1 MMTDQPPGERPGHLD
16 IDAVSAFVDRDLEA
30 DDFATIEF
38 HLTHCPACHREVLE
52 IRTTVLL
59 LSSLPQYAPRRSFCL
74 GQEHAR
80 AARRRHLAA
89 REAAARDPFQPAS
102 ARAVHG
108 APARGGGPATAW
120 LPGLQVAAV
129 AIGAL
134 LFFVTTWDIA
144 TIPAAQQAQLAAPV
158 AMNAQETAPAPAAL
172 LPTPLAT
179 HTAPPLAPAVAS
191 DSDTISAPS
200 AFQPEPSQGFA
211 ARPAD
216 SGGTT
221 EGERAS
227 QEIAADEAP
236 PPALAVAS
244 VTGAV
249 TTPPAMTAREQ
260 PAVTT
265 PAATDETVANPV
277 RPSWLS
283 MAQLMLA
290 LLLAWLVVSITG
302 LRRIRR

>member
-1 MMTDQPPGERPGHLD
+1 MMTDQPLGERPGHLD

-38 HLTHCPACHREVLE
+38 HLSHCPACHREVLE

-89 REAAARDPFQPAS
+89 REAAARDPFHPAN
-102 ARAVHG
+102 APDVHG
-108 APARGGGPATAW
+108 APARGGGPSTAW

-158 AMNAQETAPAPAAL
+158 MMAERGREAEATIPRAIPTQPAPL
-172 LPTPLAT
+172 
-179 HTAPPLAPAVAS
+179 PAVVTDSAS
-191 DSDTISAPS
+191 ES
-200 AFQPEPSQGFA
+200 A
-211 ARPAD
+211 ARSFQATD
-216 SGGTT
+216 GGTS

-227 QEIAADEAP
+227 EEMQADEAP

-249 TTPPAMTAREQ
+249 TTPPARAASAQ
-260 PAVTT
+260 PPADTT
-265 PAATDETVANPV
+265 TAATDEPRALPV

-283 MAQLMLA
+283 MAQLTLA